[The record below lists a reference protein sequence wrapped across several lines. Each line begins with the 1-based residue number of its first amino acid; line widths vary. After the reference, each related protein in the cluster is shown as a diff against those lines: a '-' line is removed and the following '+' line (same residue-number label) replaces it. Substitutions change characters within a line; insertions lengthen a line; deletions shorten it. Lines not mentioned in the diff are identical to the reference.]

1 MATAPA
7 AFLEREARTGFPRFP
22 GTRLSGT
29 IPIAQDV
36 LNEVL
41 SQIDGIPKG
50 VRVEIESGNRVV
62 ARIGVVRAAATLQ
75 SPAGLDGRTI
85 TLELASR
92 MVAWG
97 ITQYLR
103 ASFITIAGRVVTIDL
118 ARVPALT
125 PWQASLTQLERITF
139 STQPGVL
146 TVGFD
151 WCVRTTAKEGARAD

>member
-7 AFLEREARTGFPRFP
+7 VFLEREARAGFPRFP
-22 GTRLSGT
+22 GMRLSGN
-29 IPIAQDV
+29 IPIAQEV
-36 LNEVL
+36 VNEVL
-41 SQIDGIPKG
+41 SQIEGIPKG
-50 VRVEIESGNRVV
+50 VRIEIESGNRVV

-85 TLELASR
+85 TLELASS

-97 ITQYLR
+97 ISQYLR
-103 ASFITIAGRVVTIDL
+103 APFITIAGRVVTIDL
-118 ARVPALT
+118 ARVPVLA

-139 STQPGVL
+139 STQSGVL

-151 WCVRTTAKEGARAD
+151 WSVRTAAKEGARA